1 MQSIKHQAVSA
12 TLQKLLIL
20 AIFAAGI
27 GIRLYDL
34 TDPPLDFH
42 PARQIHSALMAR
54 GIYAKMGGA
63 VPVEQQ
69 SQMIIMG
76 ITEGIIE
83 PPINEYLVAYTYRL
97 FNRDELWIARLYGI
111 FFWTAGGIALL
122 LLSRRLS
129 GPIGS
134 VAALTIYMLLP
145 YGVYAS
151 RSFQPEPLMICLILL
166 SLLAFEH
173 WHRTPSW
180 KITVFTGLLLGL
192 AVLSKQIVLFYLGV
206 VLLGYAA
213 FQNGLFSSLRDRKF
227 IAILIL
233 MVLPSVIYMVD
244 GLFITGYLKNNTA
257 LRFFPEFYTQ
267 ISFYLRW
274 LRQIDQTVGIGLLV
288 LSLTCLIFAKNQL
301 VSLLSGGLVAGYVV
315 SGFIFSYHISTHD
328 YYHIVLIPAAALAI
342 APAFEKAYRWFSAKR
357 NSAINYLL
365 LLGLF
370 VLWGG
375 YQLFEVRSELNRE
388 NYRSAPEF
396 WAGTTERLGGQNASV
411 IGLLKDYGAGFNY
424 WGLIYPAPW
433 MKTGDVYIRSLGTDG
448 FEQDFESQIE
458 GKDYF
463 VITDFEDL
471 ARQPELLSVLTSN
484 YPLFDRGSDYLIFD
498 LTKPG
503 EPTLEPVFILP

>member
-1 MQSIKHQAVSA
+1 MRPIKNEAVYA
-12 TLQKLLIL
+12 TLYKLLIL

-54 GIYAKMGGA
+54 GIYAKMGGT
-63 VPVEQQ
+63 VPEQQQ

-97 FNRDELWIARLYGI
+97 FNQDSLWIARLYGI
-111 FFWTAGGIALL
+111 FFWTIGGAALW

-129 GPIGS
+129 FNIGS
-134 VAALTIYMLLP
+134 IAALTIYMLLP
-145 YGVYAS
+145 YGIYAS

-166 SLLAFEH
+166 ALLAFEH
-173 WHRTPSW
+173 WHRTASW
-180 KITVFTGLLLGL
+180 KMTVFTGLLLGL
-192 AVLSKQIVLFYLGV
+192 AVLSKQIVFFYLGG
-206 VLLGYAA
+206 VLLVYALYQKGFHSA
-213 FQNGLFSSLRDRKF
+213 LRDRKF
-227 IAILIL
+227 LVIILL
-233 MVLPSVIYMVD
+233 TVLPSALYLLD
-244 GLFITGYLKNNTA
+244 GFYVSGYLQNNTA
-257 LRFFPEFYTQ
+257 LRFFPEFYAQ

-274 LRQIDQTVGIGLLV
+274 LRQIDQTVRISLLV
-288 LSLTCLIFAKNQL
+288 LSLTCLILAKNQL
-301 VSLLSGGLVAGYVV
+301 VSMMSGGLVAGYLV

-342 APAFEKAYRWFSAKR
+342 APAVEKAHRWFAEQKPSF
-357 NSAINYLL
+357 SGCVI

-370 VLWGG
+370 VMWGG
-375 YQLFEVRSELNRE
+375 YQLFEARSELKRE
-388 NYRSAPEF
+388 DYRSAPEF
-396 WAGTTERLGGQNASV
+396 WSDVTERLGGQNASV

-433 MKTGDVYIRSLGTDG
+433 MKTGDVYIRSLGSDG

-471 ARQPELLSVLTSN
+471 ARQPELLSVLSSN
-484 YPLFDRGSDYLIFD
+484 YPLFEHGSDYLIFD

-503 EPTLEPVFILP
+503 QPSLEPVYIMP